1 MQEHWKTIQRGVWD
15 FEPNRAVAFVIRL
28 GELTHIS
35 WQMNVIWI
43 DILLNFRDKKYK
55 VSNANF
61 SIAKVTLKYRKQIS
75 RWLLILTR
83 EARNYVSAW
92 FIKNNFCKLIWQ
104 VLGRTE
110 MMDKTTTC
118 RHMDTEIN
126 CFNRFFKGAKRS
138 LQSLISNRLAA
149 RL

>member
-15 FEPNRAVAFVIRL
+15 FEPNWAVAFVIRL

-43 DILLNFRDKKYK
+43 DILLNFRDKKYNK

-75 RWLLILTR
+75 RWLLIHVEVKSEKLC
-83 EARNYVSAW
+83 VSVW
-92 FIKNNFCKLIWQ
+92 FIQNNFYCKLIWQ
-104 VLGRTE
+104 VLGGQK
-110 MMDKTTTC
+110 MMDKTNTC
-118 RHMDTEIN
+118 RHMDSEIN
-126 CFNRFFKGAKRS
+126 C
-138 LQSLISNRLAA
+138 
-149 RL
+149 